1 MKIMTSISV
10 KEKTWQE
17 LNRLKNAGDT
27 MDDVISRVLEFYTEQ
42 TISDDTELISDDDF
56 DKLLTD
62 LVVDDNEFQQYL
74 EKTRKSFQRNIID

>member
-1 MKIMTSISV
+1 MKKMTSISV

>member
-1 MKIMTSISV
+1 MKKMTSISV

-74 EKTRKSFQRNIID
+74 EKTRRSFQRNIID